1 MIKINYIYIHYTR
14 SNFTTMKFLIT
25 SDHNFQYCYICAP
38 RDFACRRLRVGFIKI
53 LTRT

>member
-25 SDHNFQYCYICAP
+25 IFSIAIYAHHVISLAAGCVSD
-38 RDFACRRLRVGFIKI
+38 L
-53 LTRT
+53 